1 MNNAPSSTGAI
12 GEKWLIAEAL
22 PLKRPLLVAVV
33 FALLGGLLTIIQARV
48 LAVACHMVVIDHS
61 DIHPVMPLA
70 GWVVSIACIRGALSF
85 LSEKSAVAASS
96 ALKTRV
102 RSILYRR
109 IISSPPQA
117 RSMDTASL
125 VEAVSHG
132 VDSLDPYISRFL
144 PNLAL
149 AAVLP
154 LLCLPFVLPVEW
166 RAGLVL
172 LFSAPF
178 IPLFMILVGKGAEE
192 LNRRQWTR
200 LATMSGH
207 LLDLIRG
214 LPDLKIC
221 GAVRREAAAVSRVS
235 EEYRLSTMSVLRV
248 AFLSAFTLEFF
259 STVGTAVI
267 AVIVGFR
274 LLGGELELVDGLFI
288 LVVAPEFYLPLRTL
302 GLSYHSRMQGV
313 AAVER
318 IVTLLSP
325 VCPERQG
332 EGRLPVPPGGLS
344 IAYEDVTFRYLSGR
358 GGVAGVDLVLP
369 SGAITALVGES
380 GAGKST
386 LAWLLL
392 GLASPQ
398 EGRVT
403 VNGTDLC
410 LINPSDWRCR
420 VAWIPQSPFFFCG
433 SIRDNLAIGLT
444 AVDDPSILNALDSA
458 AALSFV
464 ERLPGVLD
472 YKLGDRG
479 AGLSGGELRR
489 LAVARVFL
497 RGADLIIL
505 DEPTAGLDRE
515 SELLVCESLKR
526 IAVGRT
532 VLIISH
538 REETVGF
545 ADRVVRLVDGMVEG
559 VLPARGSGNA

>member
-1 MNNAPSSTGAI
+1 MNNARSTTGNI
-12 GEKWLIAEAL
+12 GEKWLFAEAL
-22 PLKRPLLVAVV
+22 ALRRTLLASVI
-33 FALLGGLLTIIQARV
+33 FAILGGVLTIIQARV
-48 LAVACHMVVIDHS
+48 LAVACHMAVINRS
-61 DIHPVMPLA
+61 GINLIIPLA
-70 GWVVSIACIRGALSF
+70 GWVVCIACFRSVLSF
-85 LSEKSAVAASS
+85 LSEKYAAAASS
-96 ALKTRV
+96 ELKKKV

-109 IISSPPQA
+109 IISAPPQE
-117 RSMDTASL
+117 RSMGTGSL

-132 VDSLDPYISRFL
+132 VDSLDPYISSFL
-144 PNLAL
+144 PNLVL

-154 LLCLPFVLPVEW
+154 LVCLLFVIPVEW

-178 IPLFMILVGKGAEE
+178 IPLFMMLVGKGAEE
-192 LNRRQWTR
+192 LNRRQWVR
-200 LATMSGH
+200 LAIMSGH

-221 GAVRREAAAVSRVS
+221 SAVKREAVAVSRVS
-235 EEYRLSTMSVLRV
+235 EEYRLSTMSVLRI

-259 STVGTAVI
+259 STVGTAVV

-288 LVVAPEFYLPLRTL
+288 LIAAPEFYLPLRTL

-313 AAVER
+313 AAADT
-318 IVTLLSP
+318 IVTLFSSGSLEKHST
-325 VCPERQG
+325 G
-332 EGRLPVPPGGLS
+332 TLPVPSGRLS
-344 IAYEDVTFRYLSGR
+344 IAYEKVTFRYPSGR
-358 GGVAGVDLVLP
+358 GGVAGVDLALP
-369 SGAITALVGES
+369 SGTITALVGES
-380 GAGKST
+380 GSGKST
-386 LAWLLL
+386 AAWLLL

-403 VNGTDLC
+403 INGTDLC
-410 LINPSDWRCR
+410 RINVTDWRSR

-433 SIRDNLAIGLT
+433 SVRDNLAIGLI
-444 AVDDPSILNALDSA
+444 AVDDHSIRKALDSA

-464 ERLPGVLD
+464 ERLPGGLD
-472 YKLGDRG
+472 CQLGDRG

-505 DEPTAGLDRE
+505 DEPTAGLDRK
-515 SELLVCESLKR
+515 SELLVCESLKSL
-526 IAVGRT
+526 AAGRT

-545 ADRVVRLVDGMVEG
+545 ADRVVRLVDGRVEA
-559 VLPARGSGNA
+559 LSPARGSGNA

>member
-1 MNNAPSSTGAI
+1 MNNARPSAVNV
-12 GEKWLIAEAL
+12 GEKWLFTEAL
-22 PLKRPLLVAVV
+22 ALRRTLLASASFAV
-33 FALLGGLLTIIQARV
+33 LGGVLTIIQARV
-48 LAVACHMVVIDHS
+48 LAVACHMTVITRS
-61 DIHPVMPLA
+61 DINLIIPLA
-70 GWVVSIACIRGALSF
+70 GWIICIAGIRSALSF
-85 LSEKSAVAASS
+85 LSEKRAAAASS
-96 ALKTRV
+96 ELKTKI
-102 RSILYRR
+102 RSTLYRR
-109 IISSPPQA
+109 IIASPPQA
-117 RSMDTASL
+117 RSMDTGSL

-149 AAVLP
+149 AAVMP
-154 LLCLPFVLPVEW
+154 FLCLLFVIPVEW

-200 LATMSGH
+200 LAIMSGH

-221 GAVRREAAAVSRVS
+221 SAVKREAAAVSRVS
-235 EEYRLSTMSVLRV
+235 EEYRLSTMSVLRI

-259 STVGTAVI
+259 STVGTAVV

-274 LLGGELELVDGLFI
+274 LLGGGLELVDGLFI
-288 LVVAPEFYLPLRTL
+288 LLVAPEFYLPLRTL

-313 AAVER
+313 AAAEK
-318 IVTLLSP
+318 IVTLLS
-325 VCPERQG
+325 CDSPEHLITTG
-332 EGRLPVPPGGLS
+332 TLPVPSGRLS
-344 IAYEDVTFRYLSGR
+344 IVYEKVTFRYPSGR

-369 SGAITALVGES
+369 QGTITALVGES
-380 GAGKST
+380 GSGKST

-392 GLASPQ
+392 GLVSPQ

-403 VNGTDLC
+403 VNGTDLN
-410 LINPSDWRCR
+410 LIAPMDWRSR

-433 SIRDNLAIGLT
+433 SIRDNLVIGLT
-444 AVDDPSILNALDSA
+444 AVDDLSIRKALDSA

-464 ERLPGVLD
+464 ERLPGGLD
-472 YKLGDRG
+472 SQLGDRG

-515 SELLVCESLKR
+515 SEILVCESLKSLA
-526 IAVGRT
+526 IGRT

-538 REETVGF
+538 REETIGF
-545 ADRVVRLVDGMVEG
+545 ADRVVRLVDGRAEALTMG
-559 VLPARGSGNA
+559 YGNA

>member
-1 MNNAPSSTGAI
+1 MNNAQSSAGTV
-12 GEKWLIAEAL
+12 GEKWLFTEAL
-22 PLKRPLLVAVV
+22 ALRRTLLVSVIIAV
-33 FALLGGLLTIIQARV
+33 LGGVLTIIQARV
-48 LAVACHMVVIDHS
+48 LAVACHMTVINHS
-61 DIHPVMPLA
+61 DINLIIPFA
-70 GWVVSIACIRGALSF
+70 GWVVCIACIRSVLSF
-85 LSEKSAVAASS
+85 LSEKHAAAASS
-96 ALKTRV
+96 ELKTKV
-102 RSILYRR
+102 RSMLYRH
-109 IISSPPQA
+109 IISLPPQA
-117 RSMDTASL
+117 RPMDTGSL

-154 LLCLPFVLPVEW
+154 LLCLLFVLPVEW

-200 LATMSGH
+200 LAVMSGH

-221 GAVRREAAAVSRVS
+221 SAVKREAAALSRVS
-235 EEYRLSTMSVLRV
+235 EEYRLTTMSVLRI

-259 STVGTAVI
+259 TTVGTAVV

-274 LLGGELELVDGLFI
+274 LLGGELELIDGLFI
-288 LVVAPEFYLPLRTL
+288 LIVAPEFYLPLRTL

-313 AAVER
+313 AAADK
-318 IVTLLSP
+318 IVHLLS
-325 VCPERQG
+325 CDGSEKQITG
-332 EGRLPVPPGGLS
+332 TLPVPSGRLS
-344 IAYEDVTFRYLSGR
+344 IAYENVTFRYPSGR
-358 GGVAGVDLVLP
+358 GGVAGADLVLTP
-369 SGAITALVGES
+369 GTITALVGES
-380 GAGKST
+380 GSGKST
-386 LAWLLL
+386 VAWLLL

-403 VNGTDLC
+403 VSGTDLC
-410 LINPSDWRCR
+410 LINPLDWRSR
-420 VAWIPQSPFFFCG
+420 VAWVPQSPFFFCG
-433 SIRDNLAIGLT
+433 SIRDNLTIGLT
-444 AVDDPSILNALDSA
+444 AVDDLSIRSALDSA

-464 ERLPGVLD
+464 ERLPGGLD
-472 YKLGDRG
+472 CQLGDRG

-489 LAVARVFL
+489 LAIARVFL

-515 SELLVCESLKR
+515 SELFVCESLKR
-526 IAVGRT
+526 LAAGRT

-538 REETVGF
+538 REETAGL
-545 ADRVVRLVDGMVEG
+545 ADRVVRLVEGRVEA
-559 VLPARGSGNA
+559 LPSTRGSGNA